1 MGGGRKNG
9 VTFVGNLLMN
19 YVMIDNILTYLPA
32 RHAAEHPEHPALAGQ
47 DEQDRWYDISWREF
61 DGQVRVA
68 ARALAVLG
76 VKPGD
81 CVGTFSAN
89 RPENLVTDFACYRNR
104 AVSVSIY
111 ATSSPEQVA
120 YIVDDAR
127 CEVLFAGNT
136 TQYRFAREAQRLCGC
151 LKRIV
156 VIKPIELDGDD
167 ESSMLW
173 GDFMRLGESAGE
185 DVEAQVENRAKSARP
200 EDLATL
206 VYTSGTT
213 GEPKGAMLTHANY
226 DYALEAHRV
235 RLDML
240 SPDDVSMAFLPLSHI
255 FEKGF
260 TYVCLMLGIK
270 VAVNRDPRAIQDTIK
285 EVRPTCMCAVPRF
298 WEKVYTAVQEK
309 IASMNPVARTMVRAA
324 LKVGRKR
331 NLEYKRKG
339 LKAPWWLESS
349 YRFFDKKVFA
359 MLRGA
364 IGIDKP
370 NIFPTAGAP
379 VSSEIVEFFHSAGL
393 WLMVG
398 YGLSETTAT
407 VTCFPVKDY
416 AIGSVGTTIPWVQVK
431 IGDNSEVLVKGPTVM
446 SGYYNK
452 PEATAEAFVGDGWFR
467 TGDAGYL
474 DKEGNLFLTDR
485 IKDLFKTS
493 NGKYIAP
500 QAIETRLGTDKYIEQ
515 VAVIGDSRKYV
526 SALIVPAFAAV
537 KAWAD
542 ERKITYATMEELLA
556 DARVNE
562 MIAAR
567 LEMLQKGLAPY
578 EKIKRFKLLPH
589 EFTMDSGELTNTLKL
604 KRRAINENYAKEI
617 EALYS

>member
-1 MGGGRKNG
+1 
-9 VTFVGNLLMN
+9 
-19 YVMIDNILTYLPA
+19 MIDNILTYLPV
-32 RHAAEHPEHPALAGQ
+32 RHAAEHPEHPALAAQ

-61 DGQVRVA
+61 DTQVRVA

-76 VKPGD
+76 VKPSD

-111 ATSSPEQVA
+111 ATSSPEQVE
-120 YIVDDAR
+120 YIVNDAC

-136 TQYRFAREAQRLCGC
+136 TQYRYAREAQSRCGC
-151 LKRIV
+151 LKHII
-156 VIKPIELDGDD
+156 VIKPIELDEDD
-167 ESSMLW
+167 DSSMLW
-173 GDFMRLGESAGE
+173 SDFMKLGENAGDE
-185 DVEAQVENRAKSARP
+185 VEAQVENRAKSACP
-200 EDLATL
+200 DDLATL

-213 GEPKGAMLTHANY
+213 GEPKGAMLSHSNY

-240 SPDDVSMAFLPLSHI
+240 SPKDVSMAFLPLSHI

-298 WEKVYTAVQEK
+298 WEKVYAAVHEK
-309 IASMNPVARTMVRAA
+309 IASMSPVARMRVNAA
-324 LKVGRKR
+324 LKVGHKR
-331 NLEYKRKG
+331 NIEYKRRG
-339 LKAPWWLESS
+339 LKAPWWLEHS
-349 YRFFDKKVFA
+349 YKLFDRKVFA

-364 IGIDKP
+364 IGIDNP

-379 VSSEIVEFFHSAGL
+379 VSAEIVEFFHSAGL
-393 WLMVG
+393 FLMTG

-407 VTCFPVKDY
+407 VTCFPMKDY
-416 AIGSVGTTIPWVQVK
+416 DIASVGTTIPWVQVK
-431 IGDNSEVLVKGPTVM
+431 IDSNSEVLVKGPTVM
-446 SGYYNK
+446 GGYYHK
-452 PEATAEAFVGDGWFR
+452 PEATAEAFTADGWFR

-474 DKEGNLFLTDR
+474 DKNGNLFLTDR

-500 QAIETRLGTDKYIEQ
+500 QAIETRLGTDKFIEQ

-526 SALIVPAFAAV
+526 SALIVPSFAALR
-537 KAWAD
+537 AWAD
-542 ERKITYATMEELLA
+542 EKKIAYGSMEELL
-556 DARVNE
+556 DDKRVNE
-562 MIAAR
+562 MMEKR
-567 LEMLQKGLAPY
+567 LEVLQKGLAPY
-578 EKIKRFKLLPH
+578 EKIKRFKLLAH
-589 EFTMDSGELTNTLKL
+589 EFTMESGELTNTLKL
-604 KRRAINENYAKEI
+604 KRRVINKNYADII
-617 EALYS
+617 ESLYR

>member
-1 MGGGRKNG
+1 
-9 VTFVGNLLMN
+9 
-19 YVMIDNILTYLPA
+19 MIDNILTYLPA
-32 RHAAEHPEHPALAGQ
+32 RHATEHPDKAALAGQ

-61 DGQVRVA
+61 DAQVRIV
-68 ARALAVLG
+68 ARALAMLG
-76 VKPGD
+76 VKPGE

-104 AVSVSIY
+104 AVSVSIF
-111 ATSSPEQVA
+111 ATSSSEQVA
-120 YIVDDAR
+120 YIVNDAS
-127 CEVLFAGNT
+127 CNILFVGNS
-136 TQYRFAREAQRLCGC
+136 TQYHYAREAQRHCDC
-151 LKRIV
+151 LKTVV
-156 VIKPIELDGDD
+156 VIKPIELDADD
-167 ESSMLW
+167 DTSMLW
-173 GDFMRLGESAGE
+173 SDLLKLGEKAGDE
-185 DVEAQVENRAKSARP
+185 VEAQVENRAKSACP

-213 GEPKGAMLTHANY
+213 GEPKGAMLTHSNY

-260 TYVCLMLGIK
+260 TYVCLLLGIK

-309 IASMNPVARTMVRAA
+309 IASMNPVSRAMVHAA
-324 LKVGRKR
+324 LKVGHKR
-331 NLEYKRKG
+331 NIDYKRKG

-364 IGIDKP
+364 IGIDNP

-379 VSSEIVEFFHSAGL
+379 VSSELVEFFHSAGL

-407 VTCFPVKDY
+407 VTCFPVKNY

-452 PEATAEAFVGDGWFR
+452 PEATADAFVGDGWFR

-500 QAIETRLGTDKYIEQ
+500 QAIETRLGTDKFIEQ

-526 SALIVPAFAAV
+526 SALIVPAYAAL

-542 ERKITYATMEELLA
+542 EKKITYDTIEQLLA
-556 DARVNE
+556 NE
-562 MIAAR
+562 KVHAMMEKR

-578 EKIKRFKLLPH
+578 EKIKRFTLMPH

-604 KRRAINENYAKEI
+604 KRRVINENYAREI
-617 EALYS
+617 EAMYR

>member
-1 MGGGRKNG
+1 
-9 VTFVGNLLMN
+9 
-19 YVMIDNILTYLPA
+19 MIDNILTYLPV
-32 RHAAEHPEHPALAGQ
+32 RHAAEHPNHPALAGQ

-61 DGQVRVA
+61 EAQVRIA

-120 YIVDDAR
+120 YIVNDAR

-136 TQYRFAREAQRLCGC
+136 TQYHYAREAQAHCEC

-156 VIKPIELDGDD
+156 VIKPIELDADD

-173 GDFMRLGESAGE
+173 SDFMKLGEKAGDE
-185 DVEAQVENRAKSARP
+185 VEAQVENRATSAKP

-240 SPDDVSMAFLPLSHI
+240 SPKDVSMAFLPLSHI

-309 IASMNPVARTMVRAA
+309 IASMGFVSRSMVKLA
-324 LKVGRKR
+324 LKVGHKR
-331 NLEYKRKG
+331 NLEYVRKG
-339 LKAPWWLESS
+339 IKAPWMLESS
-349 YRFFDKKVFA
+349 YRLFDKKVFA

-379 VSSEIVEFFHSAGL
+379 VSAEIVEFFHSAGL
-393 WLMVG
+393 WLMTG

-407 VTCFPVKDY
+407 VTCMPRKDY
-416 AIGSVGTTIPWVQVK
+416 EVASVGSTIPWVQVK
-431 IGDNSEVLVKGPTVM
+431 IGENSEVLVKGPTVM

-452 PEATAEAFVGDGWFR
+452 PEATAEAFTADGWFK
-467 TGDAGYL
+467 TGDAGYI
-474 DKEGNLFLTDR
+474 DKGGNLFLTDR

-500 QAIETRLGTDKYIEQ
+500 QSIEMRLGTDKFIEQ
-515 VAVIGDSRKYV
+515 VAVIGDNRKYV
-526 SALIVPAFAAV
+526 SALIVPSYAAI

-542 ERKITYATMEELLA
+542 ERKIVYTSMEELLDNA
-556 DARVNE
+556 QVHE
-562 MIAAR
+562 MMEKR
-567 LEMLQKGLAPY
+567 LDVLQKGLAPY
-578 EKIKRFKLLPH
+578 EKIKKFKLMPH
-589 EFTMDSGELTNTLKL
+589 EFTMDSGELTNTLDRK
-604 KRRAINENYAKEI
+604 
-617 EALYS
+617 SVV

>member
-1 MGGGRKNG
+1 
-9 VTFVGNLLMN
+9 
-19 YVMIDNILTYLPA
+19 MIDNNLTYLPV
-32 RHAAEHPEHPALAGQ
+32 RHAAEHPDHPALAAQ

-61 DGQVRVA
+61 EAQVRVA

-76 VKPGD
+76 VKPTD

-111 ATSSPEQVA
+111 ATSSPEQVE
-120 YIVDDAR
+120 YIVNDAC

-136 TQYRFAREAQRLCGC
+136 TQYRSAREVQSRCGC
-151 LKRIV
+151 LKHIV
-156 VIKPIELDGDD
+156 VIKPIELDEDD

-173 GDFMRLGESAGE
+173 SDFMKLGEKAGDE
-185 DVEAQVENRAKSARP
+185 VETQVENRAKSACP
-200 EDLATL
+200 DDLATL

-213 GEPKGAMLTHANY
+213 GEPKGAMLTHSNY

-240 SPDDVSMAFLPLSHI
+240 SPKDVSMAFLPLSHI

-298 WEKVYTAVQEK
+298 WEKVYAAVHEK
-309 IASMNPVARTMVRAA
+309 IESMNPVARMMVNAA

-331 NLEYKRKG
+331 NIEYKRRG
-339 LKAPWWLESS
+339 LEAPWWLESS
-349 YRFFDKKVFA
+349 YKLFDRKVFA

-364 IGIDKP
+364 IGIDHP

-379 VSSEIVEFFHSAGL
+379 VSAEIVEFFHSAGL
-393 WLMVG
+393 FLMTG

-407 VTCFPVKDY
+407 VTCFPMKDY
-416 AIGSVGTTIPWVQVK
+416 EIASVGTAIPWVQVK
-431 IGDNSEVLVKGPTVM
+431 VDSNSEVLVKGPTVM
-446 SGYYNK
+446 SGYYHK
-452 PEATAEAFVGDGWFR
+452 PEATAEAFTADGWFR
-467 TGDAGYL
+467 TGDAGYM
-474 DKEGNLFLTDR
+474 DKNGNLFLTDR

-500 QAIETRLGTDKYIEQ
+500 QAIETRLGTDKFIEQ
-515 VAVIGDSRKYV
+515 VAVIGDGYKYV
-526 SALIVPAFAAV
+526 SALIVPSFAALR
-537 KAWAD
+537 AWAD
-542 ERKITYATMEELLA
+542 EKKIAYGSIEELL
-556 DARVNE
+556 DDKRVNE
-562 MIAAR
+562 MMEKR
-567 LEMLQKGLAPY
+567 LEVLQKGLAPY

-604 KRRAINENYAKEI
+604 KRRVINKNYAHII
-617 EALYS
+617 ESLYS

>member
-1 MGGGRKNG
+1 
-9 VTFVGNLLMN
+9 
-19 YVMIDNILTYLPA
+19 MIDNILTLLPA
-32 RHAAEHPEHPALAGQ
+32 RHAAKHPDKAALAGQ

-61 DGQVRVA
+61 EGQVKLA
-68 ARALAVLG
+68 ARALASLG
-76 VKPGD
+76 VQPGD

-120 YIVDDAR
+120 YIVNDAS
-127 CEVLFAGNT
+127 CAILFAGNS
-136 TQYRFAREAQRLCGC
+136 TQYHFAREAQASCPC

-156 VIKPIELDGDD
+156 VIKPIELDPDD
-167 ESSMLW
+167 SSSMLW
-173 GDFMRLGESAGE
+173 SDFIRLGEQTGPEIEAM
-185 DVEAQVENRAKSARP
+185 VEKRATEATP
-200 EDLATL
+200 DDIATL

-213 GEPKGAMLTHANY
+213 GEPKGAMLSHSNY

-235 RLDML
+235 RLTML

-309 IASMNPVARTMVRAA
+309 IASMNPVARTMVKTA

-331 NLEYKRKG
+331 NLDYKRHG
-339 LKAPWWLESS
+339 LKAPWLLERS
-349 YRFFDKKVFA
+349 YRFFDRKVFA

-364 IGIDKP
+364 IGIDNP

-379 VSSEIVEFFHSAGL
+379 VSAEIVEFFHSAGL
-393 WLMVG
+393 FLMTG

-407 VTCFPVKDY
+407 VTCFPMVDY
-416 AIGSVGTTIPWVQVK
+416 EIGSVGTTIPWVQVK
-431 IGDNSEVLVKGPTVM
+431 IGDNNEVLVKGPAVM
-446 SGYYNK
+446 QGYYNK
-452 PEATAEAFVGDGWFR
+452 PEATAEAFTADGWFR
-467 TGDAGYL
+467 TGDAGYI
-474 DKEGNLFLTDR
+474 DKEGALFLTDR

-500 QAIETRLGTDKYIEQ
+500 QAIETRLGTDKFIEQ
-515 VAVIGDSRKYV
+515 VAVIGDSRKFV
-526 SALIVPAFAAV
+526 SALIVPAYAALR
-537 KAWAD
+537 AWAD
-542 ERKITYATMEELLA
+542 EKKIPYTSTEDLLA
-556 DARVNE
+556 NERVHE
-562 MIAAR
+562 MMEKR
-567 LEMLQKGLAPY
+567 LETLQKGLAPY
-578 EKIKRFKLLPH
+578 EKIKRFTLMPH

-604 KRRAINENYAKEI
+604 KRRVINRNYAEEI
-617 EALYS
+617 EKMYS

>member
-1 MGGGRKNG
+1 
-9 VTFVGNLLMN
+9 
-19 YVMIDNILTYLPA
+19 MIDNILTYLPA
-32 RHAAEHPEHPALAGQ
+32 RHAAEHPEHPALAAQ

-61 DGQVRVA
+61 EAQVRVA

-76 VKPGD
+76 VKPTD

-111 ATSSPEQVA
+111 ATSSPEQVE
-120 YIVDDAR
+120 YIVSDAC

-136 TQYRFAREAQRLCGC
+136 TQYRSAREVQSRCGC
-151 LKRIV
+151 LKHIV
-156 VIKPIELDGDD
+156 VIKPIELDEDD

-173 GDFMRLGESAGE
+173 SDFMKLGEKAGDE
-185 DVEAQVENRAKSARP
+185 VEAQVENRARSACP
-200 EDLATL
+200 DDLATL

-213 GEPKGAMLTHANY
+213 GEPKGAMLTHSNY

-240 SPDDVSMAFLPLSHI
+240 SPKDVSMAFLPLSHI

-298 WEKVYTAVQEK
+298 WEKVYAAVHEK
-309 IASMNPVARTMVRAA
+309 IASMNPVARMMVNAA

-331 NLEYKRKG
+331 NIEYKRRG
-339 LKAPWWLESS
+339 LEAPWWLESS
-349 YRFFDKKVFA
+349 YKLFDRKVFA

-364 IGIDKP
+364 IGIDHP

-379 VSSEIVEFFHSAGL
+379 VSAEIVEFFHSAGL
-393 WLMVG
+393 FLMTG

-407 VTCFPVKDY
+407 VTCFPMKDY
-416 AIGSVGTTIPWVQVK
+416 EIASVGTAIPWVQVK
-431 IGDNSEVLVKGPTVM
+431 VDSNSEVLVKGPTVM
-446 SGYYNK
+446 SGYYHK
-452 PEATAEAFVGDGWFR
+452 PEATAEAFTADGWFR
-467 TGDAGYL
+467 TGDAGYM
-474 DKEGNLFLTDR
+474 DKSGNLFLTDR

-500 QAIETRLGTDKYIEQ
+500 QAIETRLGTDKFIEQ
-515 VAVIGDSRKYV
+515 VAVIGDGYKYV
-526 SALIVPAFAAV
+526 SALIVPSFAALR
-537 KAWAD
+537 AWAD
-542 ERKITYATMEELLA
+542 DKKIAYGSIEELL
-556 DARVNE
+556 DDNRVNE
-562 MIAAR
+562 MMEKR
-567 LEMLQKGLAPY
+567 LEVLQKGLAPY

-604 KRRAINENYAKEI
+604 KRRVINKNYAHII
-617 EALYS
+617 ESLYR

>member
-1 MGGGRKNG
+1 
-9 VTFVGNLLMN
+9 
-19 YVMIDNILTYLPA
+19 MIDNILTLLPA
-32 RHAAEHPEHPALAGQ
+32 RHAAKHPDKAALAGQ

-61 DGQVRVA
+61 EGQVKLA
-68 ARALAVLG
+68 ARALASLG
-76 VKPGD
+76 VQPGE

-120 YIVDDAR
+120 YIVNDAS
-127 CEVLFAGNT
+127 CAILFAGNS
-136 TQYRFAREAQRLCGC
+136 TQYHFAREAQATCPC

-156 VIKPIELDGDD
+156 VIKPIELDPDD
-167 ESSMLW
+167 SSSMLW
-173 GDFMRLGESAGE
+173 SDFIRLGEQTGPEIEAM
-185 DVEAQVENRAKSARP
+185 VEKRASEATP
-200 EDLATL
+200 DDLATL

-213 GEPKGAMLTHANY
+213 GEPKGAMLSHSNY

-235 RLDML
+235 RLTML

-309 IASMNPVARTMVRAA
+309 IASMNPVARAMVKTA

-331 NLEYKRKG
+331 NLDYKRHG
-339 LKAPWWLESS
+339 LKAPWMLERS
-349 YRFFDKKVFA
+349 YRFFDRKVFA

-364 IGIDKP
+364 IGIDNP

-379 VSSEIVEFFHSAGL
+379 VSAEIVEFFHSAGL
-393 WLMVG
+393 FLMTG

-407 VTCFPVKDY
+407 VTCFPMIDY
-416 AIGSVGTTIPWVQVK
+416 EVGSVGTAIPWVQVK
-431 IGDNSEVLVKGPTVM
+431 IGDNNEVLVKGPAVM
-446 SGYYNK
+446 QGYYNK
-452 PEATAEAFVGDGWFR
+452 PEATAEAFTADGWFR
-467 TGDAGYL
+467 TGDAGYI
-474 DKEGNLFLTDR
+474 DKEGTLFLTDR

-500 QAIETRLGTDKYIEQ
+500 QAIETRLGTDKFIEQ
-515 VAVIGDSRKYV
+515 VAVIGDSRKFV
-526 SALIVPAFAAV
+526 SALIVPAYATLR
-537 KAWAD
+537 AWAD
-542 ERKITYATMEELLA
+542 EKKIPYTSTEDLLA
-556 DARVNE
+556 NERVHE
-562 MIAAR
+562 MMEKR
-567 LEMLQKGLAPY
+567 LETLQKGLAPY
-578 EKIKRFKLLPH
+578 EKIKRFTLMPH

-604 KRRAINENYAKEI
+604 KRRVINRNYAEEI
-617 EALYS
+617 EKMYS